1 MLFGFNG
8 AYFHFCDLNLTSSL
22 RAASSFLL
30 EMRKLWVTWVLGSTA
45 IINESSFTLKSL
57 ANVFVIIVIKIY
69 FKTDRARS
77 GDEVCIPLHCALKE
91 IIYSNRKAYS
101 TPSKIVY

>member
-8 AYFHFCDLNLTSSL
+8 AYFHFCDLSLTSAL

-30 EMRKLWVTWVLGSTA
+30 EMKKLWVTWVLGSTA
-45 IINESSFTLKSL
+45 IINESPFTLKSL

-69 FKTDRARS
+69 FKTGQGQEMKS
-77 GDEVCIPLHCALKE
+77 VFLSLVH
-91 IIYSNRKAYS
+91 
-101 TPSKIVY
+101 SKK